1 MPTKQFGLV
10 LDGTWHDVRRNT
22 LMENGPEKVSNVQK
36 TKKEALKRCADMTIY
51 TRDWCPQICTTNLL

>member
-10 LDGTWHDVRRNT
+10 LDDTWHDVIRNT

-36 TKKEALKRCADMTIY
+36 TTKEQQHDKEGSIEK
-51 TRDWCPQICTTNLL
+51 IC